1 MRAVLIDDEISNLE
15 NLRTLLAKHCPQV
28 TIIATAQRVGDAVD
42 AIEKYLPNLVFLDI
56 QMGDKTGF
64 DVLKLLPS
72 RDFEVIFVTAYD
84 QYGIQAVKFAALD
97 YLLKPIDIEE
107 LMNAVN
113 KAEHKLAAQTQTSQL
128 DFLLQQLRKPET
140 NVNKIALQMQGEIR
154 YVALSEIIRCEADN
168 TYTHFFLSSSEKIMV
183 SKSLKEYADLLCP
196 NGFLRTHQSH
206 LVNPKYVKSWLKED
220 GGILLLLS
228 GEKIP
233 ISKPNKD
240 TVKQALQQANLTNS
254 RRSLKSD

>member
-1 MRAVLIDDEISNLE
+1 MRAILVDDEISNLE
-15 NLRTLLAKHCPQV
+15 NLRGLLERHCPQV
-28 TIIATAQRVGDAVD
+28 SIQATAQNVSDAVV
-42 AIEKYLPNLVFLDI
+42 AIGKYLPDLVFIDI
-56 QMGDKTGF
+56 QMGDETGF

-72 RDFEVIFVTAYD
+72 RNFEVIFVTAYD

-107 LMNAVN
+107 LTNAVN
-113 KAEHKLAAQTQTSQL
+113 KAGHKVAKQLQTSQL
-128 DFLLQQLRKPET
+128 DFLLQQLKKPESSAST
-140 NVNKIALQMQGEIR
+140 IALQMQSEIR
-154 YVALSEIIRCEADN
+154 YVNLSEIIRCEADN
-168 TYTHFFLSSSEKIMV
+168 TYTHFFLSSNEKILV
-183 SKSLKEYADLLCP
+183 SKSLKEYADLLRP

-233 ISKPNKD
+233 VSKPNKE
-240 TVKQALQQANLTNS
+240 TVKQALQQL
-254 RRSLKSD
+254 